1 MIGLTISALAPNN
14 DRAVSLIP
22 IILIPQVIF
31 SGLLFNLDGPVLQTI
46 GALFAVRWGM
56 AAAGSSV
63 GLHGDKLGTDG
74 FSYKGTLFST
84 FGQGEATLH
93 LFICWFALVAMSLL
107 LGTATAY
114 FLKRKDVRR

>member
-1 MIGLTISALAPNN
+1 M
-14 DRAVSLIP
+14 
-22 IILIPQVIF
+22 
-31 SGLLFNLDGPVLQTI
+31 I

-84 FGQGEATLH
+84 FSQGEATLH
-93 LFICWFALVAMSLL
+93 LFICWFALIAMSLIL
-107 LGTATAY
+107 AAATAY